1 MPHCYG
7 RLDLNVGVVRE
18 INLKKIFAIALCF
31 IATTVMASDID
42 ERRVLPITEM
52 QRNHILTEMRA
63 LLAGTQNILSALATD
78 DMAAVAR
85 HARPLGTGMAHK
97 GEDHMQAVLPQEFM
111 QLGMSVHKDFDQIA
125 ADAESLKDSRHTL
138 KQLSESM
145 NKCVACHAAYQIR
158 ITDQPAKLHTQ
169 PMQHKH

>member
-1 MPHCYG
+1 M
-7 RLDLNVGVVRE
+7 
-18 INLKKIFAIALCF
+18 KKISALALGL
-31 IATTVMASDID
+31 IATSVMASDID
-42 ERRVLPITEM
+42 ERRVLSITEM

-63 LLAGTQNILSALATD
+63 LLAGTQNILSALAMD

-97 GEDHMQAVLPQEFM
+97 GEDHLQAVLPQEFM

-125 ADAESLKDSRHTL
+125 ADAESLKNPKHTL

-145 NKCVACHAAYQIR
+145 NKCVACHDAYQIR
-158 ITDQPAKLHTQ
+158 ITGQPAKLDAR

>member
-1 MPHCYG
+1 M
-7 RLDLNVGVVRE
+7 
-18 INLKKIFAIALCF
+18 KKILAMALCL
-31 IATTVMASDID
+31 ITTTVTAD
-42 ERRVLPITEM
+42 EVDRRRVLPITEM

-63 LLAGTQNILSALATD
+63 LLAGTQNILSALVLD

-125 ADAESLKDSRHTL
+125 ADAESLKNPKHTL

-145 NKCVACHAAYQIR
+145 SKCVACHDAYQIR
-158 ITDQPAKLHTQ
+158 ITGQPAKSHTQ
-169 PMQHKH
+169 PIRHKH

>member
-1 MPHCYG
+1 M
-7 RLDLNVGVVRE
+7 
-18 INLKKIFAIALCF
+18 KKIFAMALCL
-31 IATTVMASDID
+31 IATTVTANDID
-42 ERRVLPITEM
+42 ERRVLPVTEM

-63 LLAGTQNILSALATD
+63 LLAGTQNILSALARD
-78 DMAAVAR
+78 DMAEVAR

-125 ADAESLKDSRHTL
+125 ADAESLKNPKHTL

-145 NKCVACHAAYQIR
+145 NKCVACHVAYQLR
-158 ITDQPAKLHTQ
+158 ITDQPAKLHAQ
-169 PMQHKH
+169 PMRHKH

>member
-1 MPHCYG
+1 M
-7 RLDLNVGVVRE
+7 
-18 INLKKIFAIALCF
+18 KKISALVLGL
-31 IATTVMASDID
+31 IATSVMASDID
-42 ERRVLPITEM
+42 ERRVLSITEM

-63 LLAGTQNILSALATD
+63 LLAGTQNILSALAMD
-78 DMAAVAR
+78 DMAAVAH

-97 GEDHMQAVLPQEFM
+97 GEDNLQAVLPQEFM

-125 ADAESLKDSRHTL
+125 ADAESLKNHKHTL

-145 NKCVACHAAYQIR
+145 NKCVACHDAYQIR
-158 ITDQPAKLHTQ
+158 ITGQPEKLDAR

>member
-1 MPHCYG
+1 M
-7 RLDLNVGVVRE
+7 
-18 INLKKIFAIALCF
+18 KKIIAMTLCLV
-31 IATTVMASDID
+31 ATTVTANDID
-42 ERRVLPITEM
+42 ERRVLPVTEM

-63 LLAGTQNILSALATD
+63 LLAGTQNILSALARD

-125 ADAESLKDSRHTL
+125 ADAESLKNPKHTL

-145 NKCVACHAAYQIR
+145 NKCVACHAAYQLR
-158 ITDQPAKLHTQ
+158 ITDQPAKPHAQ

>member
-1 MPHCYG
+1 M
-7 RLDLNVGVVRE
+7 
-18 INLKKIFAIALCF
+18 KKIVAMALCL
-31 IATTVMASDID
+31 ATTTVVAGEID
-42 ERRVLPITEM
+42 RRQVLSLNEM

-63 LLAGTQNILSALATD
+63 LLAGTQNILSALAGD
-78 DMAAVAR
+78 DMVAVAR

-125 ADAESLKDSRHTL
+125 ADAESLKSPKHTL

-145 NKCVACHAAYQIR
+145 NKCIACHDAYQIR
-158 ITDQPAKLHTQ
+158 IADQPAKLHAQ
-169 PMQHKH
+169 PMRHKH

>member
-1 MPHCYG
+1 M
-7 RLDLNVGVVRE
+7 
-18 INLKKIFAIALCF
+18 KKIFAMALCL
-31 IATTVMASDID
+31 IATTVTADEID
-42 ERRVLPITEM
+42 ERRILPINEM
-52 QRNHILTEMRA
+52 QRNHILAEMRA
-63 LLAGTQNILSALATD
+63 LLAGTQNILSALASD

-125 ADAESLKDSRHTL
+125 ADAEALKNPKHTL
-138 KQLSESM
+138 KQLSESL

-158 ITDQPAKLHTQ
+158 INDQPAKSHAQ
-169 PMQHKH
+169 PMRHKH

>member
-1 MPHCYG
+1 MPHCY
-7 RLDLNVGVVRE
+7 RLPDLNVGVVRE
-18 INLKKIFAIALCF
+18 INLKKIFAMTLCL
-31 IATTVMASDID
+31 ITTTVTASDID
-42 ERRVLPITEM
+42 ERRVLPVTEM

-63 LLAGTQNILSALATD
+63 LLAGTQNILSALARD

-125 ADAESLKDSRHTL
+125 ADAESLKNPKHTL

-145 NKCVACHAAYQIR
+145 NKCVACHDAYQLR
-158 ITDQPAKLHTQ
+158 ITDQPAKLHAQ
-169 PMQHKH
+169 PMRHKH

>member
-1 MPHCYG
+1 M
-7 RLDLNVGVVRE
+7 
-18 INLKKIFAIALCF
+18 KKISALVLGL
-31 IATTVMASDID
+31 ITTSVMASDID
-42 ERRVLPITEM
+42 ERRVLSITEM

-63 LLAGTQNILSALATD
+63 LLAGTQNILSALAMD

-97 GEDHMQAVLPQEFM
+97 GEDHLQAVLPQEFM

-125 ADAESLKDSRHTL
+125 ADAESLKNHKHTL

-145 NKCVACHAAYQIR
+145 NKCVACHDAYQIR
-158 ITDQPAKLHTQ
+158 ITGQPEKLDAR